1 MVANTQRHVNDPHFG
16 LDTEVFD
23 RELDRIKTDTQAL
36 GERPDYVDSE
46 MMMRALY
53 ETAFGIHN
61 HYGGK
66 QHPFA
71 PVAAYPKEDF
81 APYSS
86 RFRDYARYMDE
97 RIFEATGIPLD
108 SFFKRPRAE
117 IETIFGLVRLRNKK
131 QSASAEEIAA
141 AAAKKMKEGKG

>member
-1 MVANTQRHVNDPHFG
+1 MS
-16 LDTEVFD
+16 
-23 RELDRIKTDTQAL
+23 L
-36 GERPDYVDSE
+36 GERPDNVDSE

-61 HYGGK
+61 HYSGK

-81 APYSS
+81 LPYSS

-97 RIFEATGIPLD
+97 RILEATGIPMD
-108 SFFKRPRAE
+108 RFFARPRPE
-117 IETIFGLVRLRNKK
+117 IETIFGLVRLRNRK
-131 QSASAEEIAA
+131 QVATAEEVAA
-141 AAAKKMKEGKG
+141 AAARKMKEGKGQ